1 MEIKVNHDQK
11 LVEFWLTRADQ
22 EDAALGEYLR
32 QLYRIYKE
40 KNYMVAQFHSGTE
53 NLYALTRELLLYNRK
68 RVAQMEVQREK
79 IGKNPN
85 LSTSYYGCVSIQC

>member
-1 MEIKVNHDQK
+1 MEIKLNHHQK
-11 LVEFWLTRADQ
+11 LVEFWLTKADQ
-22 EDAALGEYLR
+22 EDTNLQEQLR
-32 QLYRIYKE
+32 QQYRIYKE

-79 IGKNPN
+79 IVENPN
-85 LSTSYYGCVSIQC
+85 LSTSYCGGVSVQC